1 MVAVV
6 LLAEHSCELALCVF
20 DFVPLV
26 DDDVFPVVF
35 VESESVLEDEVVGG
49 DADVP
54 LGALHLLQNL
64 VSGGGISAVYD
75 FPYGGRP
82 LVELRHPVRNR
93 R

>member
-6 LLAEHSCELALCVF
+6 LLAEHSCELALRVF
-20 DFVPLV
+20 DFVALV

-35 VESESVLEDEVVGG
+35 VKSESILENEVIGG
-49 DADVP
+49 YADVP

-64 VSGGGISAVYD
+64 VSGCGVSAVYD